1 MKVLAY
7 LVSGMALV
15 GCNKDT
21 LAHFKSVADELPAAE
36 AAAIKAGVPLSGREL
51 APAKLKPEENAA
63 PLLQKAKEELSKV
76 KMPKGK
82 DILSLSLSTLE
93 TDRMLLRDLLRQA
106 EPAFELLAE
115 ASRRSAVDFGRN
127 WDTDRPWDMLFPE
140 YATLRNNTKWTS
152 TAALI
157 AARNGD
163 SARAIRDLDSS
174 FTMGKFAGADPSMI
188 SALVMIAID
197 AIALRQVERVATIRG
212 GESTLA
218 DLRSLL
224 RKHHTRNGLWFYLR
238 GESIYSISYVSLL
251 ATLTSEELQSALDSE
266 EPVDLFPGGV
276 SRELA
281 SKAYRTRILQLWTG
295 ISTRLRDQT
304 DAYTQSKI
312 VADYMKEVAT
322 NTDLTYQCIK
332 SVAPVSEQFGIALV
346 RREANFATVDA
357 LLATLEFRAKQGRF
371 PTSLEEAGVTA
382 LDPFTQKPLKM
393 KAEKDAIAVWSVGDN
408 LKDDGGEEKERSD
421 LVARY
426 PRN

>member
-1 MKVLAY
+1 MNVLAY
-7 LVSGMALV
+7 LVAGMAVV
-15 GCNKDT
+15 GCKNDT
-21 LAHFKSVADELPAAE
+21 IAHFKSVAEELSAAE
-36 AAAIKAGVPLSGREL
+36 AAAVKAGVPLQARDL
-51 APAKLKPEENAA
+51 APPKLRPEDNAA
-63 PLLQKAKEELSKV
+63 PLLDKAKGELSKIKV
-76 KMPKGK
+76 PKGK
-82 DILSLSLSTLE
+82 DIFSLSLSTLE
-93 TDRMLLRDLLRQA
+93 PDVLLLRDLLRQA

-115 ASRRSAVDFGRN
+115 ASSRSAVDFGRN

-140 YATLRNNTKWTS
+140 YAILRNNTKWTS

-174 FTMGKFAGADPSMI
+174 FTMGKFAGTDPSMI
-188 SALVMIAID
+188 SALVMIAND
-197 AIALRQVERVATIRG
+197 AIALRQVEKVATIRG
-212 GESTLA
+212 DESTLA

-238 GESIYSISYVSLL
+238 GESIYSISYASLL
-251 ATLTSEELQSALDSE
+251 ATLTSEELQSSMDSE

-281 SKAYRTRILQLWTG
+281 AKAYRTRILQVWTG

-304 DAYTQSKI
+304 DEYTQSKML
-312 VADYMKEVAT
+312 ADYMKAVAA
-322 NTDLTYQCIK
+322 NPDLTYQCFK
-332 SVAPVSEQFGIALV
+332 LAAGAFDQFGSALV
-346 RREANFATVDA
+346 RRDANLVTVDA
-357 LLATLEFRAKQGRF
+357 LLATLDFRARQGRF

-393 KAEKDAIAVWSVGDN
+393 KAEKDSVAVWSVGEN
-408 LKDDGGEEKERSD
+408 LKDDGGEEKDRND
-421 LVARY
+421 VVARY